1 MMVAML
7 FGRIYS
13 VMAQEDINGLADEN
27 GVPALQSLTGT
38 SLNDITQQYIRAR
51 DLAVVRRDILEPNP
65 FLWLLERNAAA
76 AQCGAV
82 GSSSTPEMPKGLN
95 GPAGPSVPITEW
107 IPVQAMKEPEAFD
120 THSYIC
126 ASAERVVVNGMPLN
140 SKDEQIGYWRER
152 YMAEKLRS
160 AALQQE
166 ENPMW
171 AQYLAA
177 KRRITELEVVAG
189 LVEGLWA
196 ENARLLGY
204 FRAGVAHHNHG
215 NTSGHLIWWPDKMPI
230 PVFNADETSTIEVDL
245 LKAQLA
251 AFTASSPPASD
262 TPLPE
267 RRPDGTLKPASKPW
281 SAPVPNG
288 DHRRVGG

>member
-1 MMVAML
+1 M
-7 FGRIYS
+7 
-13 VMAQEDINGLADEN
+13 INSGLAEAIMQRYLS
-27 GVPALQSLTGT
+27 P
-38 SLNDITQQYIRAR
+38 QQRRLVAR
-51 DLAVVRRDILEPNP
+51 DVAG
-65 FLWLLERNAAA
+65 
-76 AQCGAV
+76 GAV
-82 GSSSTPEMPKGLN
+82 GSSSIPDMPKGLN
-95 GPAGPSVPITEW
+95 GPAGPSVPDPPPEPVSPLDILRSKMSEAERNMQVALQRVAGIAPGAAASVPVTEW
-107 IPVQAMKEPEAFD
+107 IPVQAMKEPAAFD

-177 KRRITELEVVAG
+177 KRRITELS
-189 LVEGLWA
+189 A
-196 ENARLLGY
+196 ENDA
-204 FRAGVAHHNHG
+204 
-215 NTSGHLIWWPDKMPI
+215 
-230 PVFNADETSTIEVDL
+230 
-245 LKAQLA
+245 LKAEVA

-267 RRPDGTLKPASKPW
+267 RRPDGTLKPVSKPW

-288 DHRRVGG
+288 DPRRVGG